1 MQKLLKKKNKK
12 IKKLVTKTSYFQNE
26 LKVKIPKKPDEE
38 DADIADEEDADIADE
53 NTKQVKAIE
62 INKKLERSED
72 EEMKDA
78 KDTKITYQRFSSNPN
93 IPLRFRFR

>member
-38 DADIADEEDADIADE
+38 DADIDDE
-53 NTKQVKAIE
+53 NTKQLKTIE
-62 INKKLERSED
+62 INKMLERSED

-78 KDTKITYQRFSSNPN
+78 EDRKLTYQRFSSNPN

>member
-1 MQKLLKKKNKK
+1 MQKLLKRKNKK

-26 LKVKIPKKPDEE
+26 LKVKILKKP
-38 DADIADEEDADIADE
+38 DEEDADIADE

>member
-38 DADIADEEDADIADE
+38 DADIDDE
-53 NTKQVKAIE
+53 NTKQLKTIK

-78 KDTKITYQRFSSNPN
+78 EDRKLTYQRFSSNPN

>member
-38 DADIADEEDADIADE
+38 DADIDDE
-53 NTKQVKAIE
+53 NTKQLNTIE
-62 INKKLERSED
+62 INKMLERSED

-78 KDTKITYQRFSSNPN
+78 EDTKITYQRFSSNPN

>member
-26 LKVKIPKKPDEE
+26 LKVKILKKPDE
-38 DADIADEEDADIADE
+38 DDADIADE
-53 NTKQVKAIE
+53 NTKQLKAIE

>member
-26 LKVKIPKKPDEE
+26 LKVKILKKP
-38 DADIADEEDADIADE
+38 DEEDADIADE

>member
-26 LKVKIPKKPDEE
+26 LKVKILKKPDE
-38 DADIADEEDADIADE
+38 DDADIADE

-72 EEMKDA
+72 EEKKDA

>member
-12 IKKLVTKTSYFQNE
+12 IKKFVTKTSYFQNE
-26 LKVKIPKKPDEE
+26 LKVKILKKP
-38 DADIADEEDADIADE
+38 DEEDADIADE

>member
-38 DADIADEEDADIADE
+38 DADIDDE
-53 NTKQVKAIE
+53 NTKQLKTIK

-78 KDTKITYQRFSSNPN
+78 EDTKITYQRFSSNSN

>member
-38 DADIADEEDADIADE
+38 DADIDDE
-53 NTKQVKAIE
+53 NTKQLKAIE

-78 KDTKITYQRFSSNPN
+78 EDRKLTYQRFSSNPN

>member
-38 DADIADEEDADIADE
+38 DADIADE
-53 NTKQVKAIE
+53 NTKQLKAIE

-72 EEMKDA
+72 EEMKDQE
-78 KDTKITYQRFSSNPN
+78 DPKISYQRFSSNPN

>member
-38 DADIADEEDADIADE
+38 DADIDDE
-53 NTKQVKAIE
+53 NTKQLNTIE
-62 INKKLERSED
+62 INKMLERSED

-78 KDTKITYQRFSSNPN
+78 EDTKITYQRFSSNSN